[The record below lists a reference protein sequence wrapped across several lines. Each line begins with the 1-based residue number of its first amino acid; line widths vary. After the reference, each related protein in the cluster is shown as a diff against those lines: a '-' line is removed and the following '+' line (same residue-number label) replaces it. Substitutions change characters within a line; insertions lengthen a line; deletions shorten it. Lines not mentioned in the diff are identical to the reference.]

1 MGTRIMT
8 TSPKRFAPIPL
19 EEMTHEQ
26 KAVAEELI
34 NGPRGGIRGPF
45 NALLRNPKLTDR
57 VRQLGDSIRFENSLP
72 PALREFAIS
81 ITARF
86 WSARYE
92 WHAHSK
98 LALELGISQ
107 EAIDA
112 IGVGETPKNLPED
125 QALVYQFCTE
135 ILNDKDISDKTYAAA
150 VAKFGE
156 LMVLDILATTAYFGF
171 VSVILNAIRQPV
183 PEGGIQMPPLKK

>member
-1 MGTRIMT
+1 MI
-8 TSPKRFAPIPL
+8 TSQKRFAPIPF
-19 EEMTHEQ
+19 EEMTQEQ
-26 KAVAEELI
+26 KSAAEELM

-45 NALLRNPKLTDR
+45 NALLRNPTLANR

-72 PALREFAIS
+72 PALREFAIV

-98 LALELGISQ
+98 LAVELGISQ
-107 EAIDA
+107 ETIDA
-112 IGVGETPKNLPED
+112 IGIGEAPKNLTED
-125 QALVYQFCTE
+125 QSLIYRFCKE
-135 ILNDKDISDKTYAAA
+135 ILYEKDISDATYAATLA
-150 VAKFGE
+150 RFGE
-156 LMVLDILATTAYFGF
+156 LTVLDILATTAYFGF

-183 PEGGIQMPPLKK
+183 PEGGIQMPALKK

>member
-1 MGTRIMT
+1 MT

-19 EEMTHEQ
+19 EEMTPEQ
-26 KAVAEELI
+26 KSVAEELI
-34 NGPRGGIRGPF
+34 HGPRGGIRGPF
-45 NALLRNPKLTDR
+45 NALLRNPTLTDR
-57 VRQLGDSIRFENSLP
+57 VRLLGDSIRFENSLP
-72 PALREFAIS
+72 AALREFAIL

-98 LALELGISQ
+98 LAVELGISQ

-112 IGVGETPKNLPED
+112 IGIGETPQNLTED
-125 QALVYQFCTE
+125 QSLIYQFCTE
-135 ILNDKDISDKTYAAA
+135 ILNDKDISDKTYAAT
-150 VAKFGE
+150 VARFGE
-156 LMVLDILATTAYFGF
+156 LTVLDILATTGYFGF

-183 PEGGIQMPPLKK
+183 PEGGVQMPPLKP

>member
-1 MGTRIMT
+1 MT
-8 TSPKRFAPIPL
+8 SSPKRFAPIPL
-19 EEMTHEQ
+19 EEMTQEQ
-26 KAVAEELI
+26 KSAAEELI

-45 NALLRNPKLTDR
+45 NALLRNPKLADR

-72 PALREFAIS
+72 PALREFAIL

-112 IGVGETPKNLPED
+112 IGVGEAPKNLPED
-125 QALVYQFCTE
+125 QELIYQFCTE
-135 ILNDKDISDKTYAAA
+135 ILNDKDISDNTYAKA
-150 VAKFGE
+150 VSKFGE
-156 LMVLDILATTAYFGF
+156 LTVLDILATTAYFGF

-183 PEGGIQMPPLKK
+183 PEGGIQMPSLKK

>member
-1 MGTRIMT
+1 MT
-8 TSPKRFAPIPL
+8 PSQKRFSPIPF
-19 EEMTHEQ
+19 EEMTQEQ
-26 KAVAEELI
+26 KFAAEELM

-45 NALLRNPKLTDR
+45 NALLRNPTLADR

-72 PALREFAIS
+72 PALREFAIV

-98 LALELGISQ
+98 LAVELGISQ

-112 IGVGETPKNLPED
+112 IGIGEVPKNLTED
-125 QALVYQFCTE
+125 QSLIYQFCTE
-135 ILNDKDISDKTYAAA
+135 ILHEKDISDATYAATIA
-150 VAKFGE
+150 RFGE
-156 LMVLDILATTAYFGF
+156 LTVLDILATTAYFGF

-183 PEGGIQMPPLKK
+183 PEGGIQMPALKK